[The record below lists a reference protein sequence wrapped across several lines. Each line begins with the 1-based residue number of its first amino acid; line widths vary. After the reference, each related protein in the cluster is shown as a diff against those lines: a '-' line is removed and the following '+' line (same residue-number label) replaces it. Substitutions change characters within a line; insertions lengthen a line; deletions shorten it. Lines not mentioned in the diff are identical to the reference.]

1 MARVYLAGRER
12 TKEMIISPK
21 YDDMM
26 KELFHN
32 ETVLRYFLSDIL
44 RVRLDR
50 IQNLRIRS
58 PFLRKRGRKE
68 KQGILD
74 VVAEFGDDTK
84 VNVELQVRIV
94 RNWDKRQLF
103 YLAKMY
109 TEELIKGEDYSRLKR
124 CVGISLLDFN
134 LSDRP
139 KYHTVYRLRDEEGNE
154 FTDALEIHVLEL
166 GKPLTGKEK
175 ADEWIQ
181 FFNVETEEDLRMI
194 KAKTKNPGILE
205 AIRELRRLS
214 LDSPMKWRYDAY
226 LKRKR
231 DEKAREAYV
240 WEEGEAKGRE
250 EGKAEG
256 RAEGR
261 TEGESEGKAEGRAEG
276 KAEGR
281 TEGES
286 YKLVSQVCRKLRK
299 GKEPER
305 IAEELEEEVELIQR
319 ICQAAKEFGP
329 GYDEEKVFKAYMGQ

>member
-1 MARVYLAGRER
+1 MGVGYNDYKNRVCPFPMARVYPTGRER

-214 LDSPMKWRYDAY
+214 LDSPIKWRYDAY
-226 LKRKR
+226 MKRKR

-240 WEEGEAKGRE
+240 WEEGEAKGR
-250 EGKAEG
+250 
-256 RAEGR
+256 
-261 TEGESEGKAEGRAEG
+261 AEG

-286 YKLVSQVCRKLRK
+286 YKLVSMVCRKLRK

-319 ICQAAKEFGP
+319 ICQTAKEFGP

>member
-1 MARVYLAGRER
+1 MGMGYNDVNSVCPFLIARVYPTGRER

-50 IQNLRIRS
+50 IQNLRIRT

-214 LDSPMKWRYDAY
+214 LDSPIKWRYDAY
-226 LKRKR
+226 MKRKR

-240 WEEGEAKGRE
+240 WEEGEAR
-250 EGKAEG
+250 
-256 RAEGR
+256 
-261 TEGESEGKAEGRAEG
+261 GEN
-276 KAEGR
+276 
-281 TEGES
+281 
-286 YKLVSQVCRKLRK
+286 YKLVSMVCRKLRK

-319 ICQAAKEFGP
+319 ICQTAKEFGP

>member
-1 MARVYLAGRER
+1 MARVYPTGRER

-44 RVRLDR
+44 RVCPDR
-50 IQNLRIRS
+50 IWNLRLKT

-166 GKPLTGKEK
+166 SKPLTGKEK

-214 LDSPMKWRYDAY
+214 LDSPIKWRYDAY
-226 LKRKR
+226 MKRKR

-240 WEEGEAKGRE
+240 WEEGEAKGR
-250 EGKAEG
+250 
-256 RAEGR
+256 
-261 TEGESEGKAEGRAEG
+261 AEG

-286 YKLVSQVCRKLRK
+286 YKLVSMVCRKLRK

-319 ICQAAKEFGP
+319 ICQTAKEFGP

>member
-1 MARVYLAGRER
+1 MGYNDVNSVCPFLIARVYPTGRER

-44 RVRLDR
+44 RVCPDR
-50 IQNLRIRS
+50 IWNLRLKT

-109 TEELIKGEDYSRLKR
+109 TEELIKGEDYSLLKK

-166 GKPLTGKEK
+166 SKPLTGKEK

-181 FFNVETEEDLRMI
+181 FFNVKTEEDLRMI

-240 WEEGEAKGRE
+240 WEEGEAKGR
-250 EGKAEG
+250 
-256 RAEGR
+256 
-261 TEGESEGKAEGRAEG
+261 AEG

-286 YKLVSQVCRKLRK
+286 YKMVSMVCRKLRK

-319 ICQAAKEFGP
+319 ICQTAKEFGP

>member
-1 MARVYLAGRER
+1 MGMGYNDVNSVCPFLMARVYLAGRER

-44 RVRLDR
+44 RVCPDR
-50 IQNLRIRS
+50 IWNLRLKT

-214 LDSPMKWRYDAY
+214 LDSPIKWRYDAY
-226 LKRKR
+226 MKRKR

-240 WEEGEAKGRE
+240 WEEGEAKGR
-250 EGKAEG
+250 
-256 RAEGR
+256 
-261 TEGESEGKAEGRAEG
+261 AEG

-286 YKLVSQVCRKLRK
+286 YKLVSMVCRKLRK

-319 ICQAAKEFGP
+319 ICQTAKEFGP

>member
-1 MARVYLAGRER
+1 MGMGYNDVNSVCPFLMARVYLAGRER

-166 GKPLTGKEK
+166 SKPLTGKEK

-181 FFNVETEEDLRMI
+181 FFNVKTEEDLRMI

-214 LDSPMKWRYDAY
+214 LDSPMK
-226 LKRKR
+226 
-231 DEKAREAYV
+231 
-240 WEEGEAKGRE
+240 
-250 EGKAEG
+250 
-256 RAEGR
+256 
-261 TEGESEGKAEGRAEG
+261 
-276 KAEGR
+276 
-281 TEGES
+281 
-286 YKLVSQVCRKLRK
+286 
-299 GKEPER
+299 
-305 IAEELEEEVELIQR
+305 
-319 ICQAAKEFGP
+319 
-329 GYDEEKVFKAYMGQ
+329 

>member
-1 MARVYLAGRER
+1 MGYNDVNSVCPFLIARVYPTGRER

-44 RVRLDR
+44 RVCPDR
-50 IQNLRIRS
+50 IWNLRLKT

-84 VNVELQVRIV
+84 VNVEPQVRIV

-240 WEEGEAKGRE
+240 WEEGEAKGR
-250 EGKAEG
+250 
-256 RAEGR
+256 
-261 TEGESEGKAEGRAEG
+261 AEG

-286 YKLVSQVCRKLRK
+286 YKLVSMVCRKLRK

-319 ICQAAKEFGP
+319 ICQVAKEFGP
-329 GYDEEKVFKAYMGQ
+329 GYDDEKVFKAYMER

>member
-1 MARVYLAGRER
+1 MGYNDVNSVCPFLIAKVYPAGRER

-44 RVRLDR
+44 RVCPDR
-50 IQNLRIRS
+50 IWNLRLKT

-166 GKPLTGKEK
+166 SKPLTGKEK

-181 FFNVETEEDLRMI
+181 FFNVKTEEDLRMI

-214 LDSPMKWRYDAY
+214 LDSPMK
-226 LKRKR
+226 
-231 DEKAREAYV
+231 
-240 WEEGEAKGRE
+240 
-250 EGKAEG
+250 
-256 RAEGR
+256 
-261 TEGESEGKAEGRAEG
+261 
-276 KAEGR
+276 
-281 TEGES
+281 
-286 YKLVSQVCRKLRK
+286 
-299 GKEPER
+299 
-305 IAEELEEEVELIQR
+305 
-319 ICQAAKEFGP
+319 
-329 GYDEEKVFKAYMGQ
+329 

>member
-50 IQNLRIRS
+50 IQNLRIRT

-84 VNVELQVRIV
+84 VNVELQVKIV

-109 TEELIKGEDYSRLKR
+109 TEELIKGEDYSLLKK

-154 FTDALEIHVLEL
+154 FTDALEIYVLEL
-166 GKPLTGKEK
+166 SKPLTGKEK

-181 FFNVETEEDLRMI
+181 FFNVKTEEDLKMI

-214 LDSPMKWRYDAY
+214 LDSPIKWRYDAY
-226 LKRKR
+226 MKRKR

-240 WEEGEAKGRE
+240 WEEGEAKGR
-250 EGKAEG
+250 
-256 RAEGR
+256 
-261 TEGESEGKAEGRAEG
+261 AEG

-286 YKLVSQVCRKLRK
+286 YKLVSMVCRKLRK

-305 IAEELEEEVELIQR
+305 IAEELEGEVELIQR

-329 GYDEEKVFKAYMGQ
+329 GYDEERVFKAYMGQ

>member
-44 RVRLDR
+44 RVCPDR
-50 IQNLRIRS
+50 IWNLRLKT

-166 GKPLTGKEK
+166 SKPLTGKEK

-240 WEEGEAKGRE
+240 WEEGEAKGR
-250 EGKAEG
+250 
-256 RAEGR
+256 
-261 TEGESEGKAEGRAEG
+261 AEG

-286 YKLVSQVCRKLRK
+286 YKLVSMVCRKLRK

-319 ICQAAKEFGP
+319 ICQTAKEFGP

>member
-1 MARVYLAGRER
+1 
-12 TKEMIISPK
+12 MIISPK

-214 LDSPMKWRYDAY
+214 LDSPIKWRYDAY
-226 LKRKR
+226 MKRKR

-240 WEEGEAKGRE
+240 WEEGEAKGR
-250 EGKAEG
+250 
-256 RAEGR
+256 
-261 TEGESEGKAEGRAEG
+261 AEG

-286 YKLVSQVCRKLRK
+286 YKLVSMVCRKLRK

-319 ICQAAKEFGP
+319 ICQTAKEFGP

>member
-1 MARVYLAGRER
+1 MGYNDVNSVCPFLIARVYPTGRER

-44 RVRLDR
+44 RVCPDR
-50 IQNLRIRS
+50 IWNLRLKT

-166 GKPLTGKEK
+166 SKPLTGKEK

-214 LDSPMKWRYDAY
+214 LDSPIKWRYDAY

-240 WEEGEAKGRE
+240 WEEGEAR
-250 EGKAEG
+250 
-256 RAEGR
+256 
-261 TEGESEGKAEGRAEG
+261 GEN
-276 KAEGR
+276 
-281 TEGES
+281 
-286 YKLVSQVCRKLRK
+286 YKLVSMVCRKLRK

-329 GYDEEKVFKAYMGQ
+329 EYEEEKVFNAYMGQ

>member
-166 GKPLTGKEK
+166 SKPLTGKEK

-181 FFNVETEEDLRMI
+181 FFNVKTEEDLRMI

-214 LDSPMKWRYDAY
+214 LDSPIKWRYDAY
-226 LKRKR
+226 MKRKR

-240 WEEGEAKGRE
+240 WEEGEAKGR
-250 EGKAEG
+250 
-256 RAEGR
+256 
-261 TEGESEGKAEGRAEG
+261 AEG

-286 YKLVSQVCRKLRK
+286 YKLVSMVCRKLRK

-329 GYDEEKVFKAYMGQ
+329 GYDEERVFKAYMGQ